1 MVKKKTKY
9 THVSEV
15 MYIITK
21 TYYFRLKRND
31 CILDLRYCSVHNRF
45 KSLSVKTTKLKRASK
60 MILPEIWQ
68 LKDFTAAEQKQI
80 WFGEK
85 KNLGAAVGS
94 CKYFALFG
102 PAASKIK

>member
-21 TYYFRLKRND
+21 TYYIRND

-60 MILPEIWQ
+60 MICIGNHMISSAIWD
-68 LKDFTAAEQKQI
+68 KSARVNFSKANQI
-80 WFGEK
+80 
-85 KNLGAAVGS
+85 ARARR
-94 CKYFALFG
+94 
-102 PAASKIK
+102 ASAICSL